1 MAASPNP
8 VPLTHRQ
15 VFWTMAGVMLAM
27 FLGALDQTVVGIAMP
42 KIIADLGGFNQYAW
56 VTSIYMVTS
65 AVTIPIVGKLTDMY
79 GRKSFYI
86 GGIII
91 FVLASVAC
99 GLGQNMTQLIIFRG
113 VQGIGAGAM
122 MANAFTVIGDLFPP
136 AERGKYQGFISGVWA
151 LSSVIGPTIGGFLTD
166 QISWHWVFFVN
177 VPLGILAVAIFVKF
191 FPKLHIVNLK
201 HIVDYSG
208 LVTLIL
214 TVVPAMLA
222 LSWGGVVYAWK
233 SPQILGMFALAAV
246 MLVFFILIETR
257 AKEPILPLS
266 LFKNRIVAISNVVT
280 FLTSLGMFGAVA
292 FIPLFFQGI
301 LGVSATRSG
310 NLMIPMSA
318 SVMVASFIGGQLISR
333 SGGRYRILGIVGTA
347 FICLGVFLLSRLTT
361 SSGYLSVILAI
372 IFVGLGM
379 GCTMPVFTLAVQNA
393 VPYNMLGVATSS
405 TTFIRSLGGAVGL
418 AVLGSIMNNRFLT
431 DFISQI
437 PENIKNSVPMN
448 EIITLAHNPQ
458 ALVSQQAQ
466 ESLKQMLSQGTSDPA
481 VYGQVMHVLRE
492 ALSSAITQAFLIGFI
507 VSAAGLVAAFF
518 LKEIPMREDHP
529 RHAKHDL
536 KTKDPTPKTDPTVT
550 S

>member
-1 MAASPNP
+1 
-8 VPLTHRQ
+8 
-15 VFWTMAGVMLAM
+15 MLAM
-27 FLGALDQTVVGIAMP
+27 LLGALDQTVVGIAMP

-86 GGIII
+86 GGIIL

-99 GLGQNMTQLIIFRG
+99 GFSQNMAQLIIFRG

-191 FPKLHIVNLK
+191 FPKLHIDNLN
-201 HIVDYSG
+201 HVVDYFG

-222 LSWGGVVYAWK
+222 LSWGGVAYAWK
-233 SPQILGMFALAAV
+233 SPQILGMFALATV
-246 MLVFFILIETR
+246 MLVVFLIIETR

-266 LFKNRIVAISNVVT
+266 LFKNRIVAIANVVS
-280 FLTSLGMFGAVA
+280 FLTSLGMFGAIA

-318 SVMVASFIGGQLISR
+318 SVMLASFIGGQLISR

-347 FICLGVFLLSRLTT
+347 FICLGVFLLARLTT
-361 SSGYLSVILAI
+361 SSNYLNVILSI

-393 VPYNMLGVATSS
+393 VPYSMLGVATSS
-405 TTFIRSLGGAVGL
+405 TTFIRNLGGAVGL

-431 DFISQI
+431 DFVGQI
-437 PENIKNSVPMN
+437 PQNIKDSVPMN

-481 VYGQVMHVLRE
+481 VYGQVMHILRE

-507 VSAAGLVAAFF
+507 ISAAGLAAAFF
-518 LKEIPMREDHP
+518 LQEIPMREDHP
-529 RHAKHDL
+529 RHGKHEL
-536 KTKDPTPKTDPTVT
+536 KTKDKGSETEPADTH
-550 S
+550 